1 MNTKMQY
8 SSYCLDTSVLA
19 VIHFN
24 NNLKKDELVS
34 QTGELQLKV
43 VYPKFKNGEA
53 TVRSVRIQ
61 QNFGKWQNCLKC
73 IVCVCSQTSMLE
85 VKYEI
90 NVIVTYYL

>member
-1 MNTKMQY
+1 MG
-8 SSYCLDTSVLA
+8 
-19 VIHFN
+19 
-24 NNLKKDELVS
+24 DELS
-34 QTGELQLKV
+34 TGIPNWRIATQV
-43 VYPKFKNGEA
+43 VYPKFKNGET

-85 VKYEI
+85 VKSEI